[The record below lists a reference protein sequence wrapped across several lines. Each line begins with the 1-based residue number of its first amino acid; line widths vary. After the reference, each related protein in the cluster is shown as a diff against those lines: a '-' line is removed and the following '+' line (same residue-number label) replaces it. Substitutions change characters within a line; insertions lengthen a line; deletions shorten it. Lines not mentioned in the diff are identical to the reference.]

1 MYNFLFFVDVLES
14 SQQLHSDDAEDILG
28 YLFRDSQNLG
38 QTARIHV
45 LKSDRNIPRAKKCTI
60 WTDYVLVIALKQGPQ
75 LQNDTLCDFW
85 VVTDVNF
92 FQSESLLAWKMLGFP
107 HLTLRTAPK
116 LSYNHNVW

>member
-1 MYNFLFFVDVLES
+1 MDVLKS

-28 YLFRDSQNLG
+28 YLFRYSQNLS

-45 LKSDRNIPRAKKCTI
+45 LKSDCNVARAKKCTI
-60 WTDYVLVIALKQGPQ
+60 WTDYVLVIAFKQGPQ

-92 FQSESLLAWKMLGFP
+92 FKSESLLAWKMLRFP
-107 HLTLRTAPK
+107 HLALRTAAK
-116 LSYNHNVW
+116 LSYNDNVW

>member
-1 MYNFLFFVDVLES
+1 MDVLES
-14 SQQLHSDDAEDILG
+14 PQQLHSYDAEDILG
-28 YLFRDSQNLG
+28 YLFRDSQNLS

-45 LKSDRNIPRAKKCTI
+45 LKSDCNVSRAKKCTI

-92 FQSESLLAWKMLGFP
+92 FKSESLLAWKMLRFP
-107 HLTLRTAPK
+107 HLALRTAAK
-116 LSYNHNVW
+116 LSYNDNIW